1 MGNEITLWKDALP
14 PESIPEYPTLS
25 LRRAKGGETTYELDP
40 NCEAARHSFK
50 WQGWK
55 YYAEVIERE
64 AVEGELLREPNLRY
78 IGDYE
83 ENIVYRAMTRI
94 HADQDDAYQM
104 LQFYFC
110 RSSILYFIN
119 TFCYTYDPRSE
130 EKHLPFVTYPFQS
143 EIITWI
149 IWLIKKKKTGIVEK
163 SREQGLSWMLEA
175 VSVWLILFVPA
186 STAYQLSLS
195 EESVDNYTPDSLL
208 GKIRYILK
216 NLPPWLRGGWSER
229 AKEIDKKMMIKIPD
243 SDSLVI
249 GQLTKSTAG
258 VGGRSMF
265 AVYDEFAIVK
275 EDRAALQASAS
286 LASSRLFLST
296 PRGMGNEFYRMADNS
311 PLDLKRSPHWTQH
324 PLKCHEGKDTDWA
337 KLERLDSIY
346 SDEIWAS
353 EQEINYSGST
363 QNRVYPEF
371 TSMYQDEFTWCH
383 IQDGDF
389 FDYDP
394 NFDVYV
400 SMDFGQGDPTSMIFF
415 QVKGPP
421 LHFEGRVEKCLVIF
435 DEEED
440 RFSVDDWALLL
451 KKKGYR
457 YKSYVGDYR
466 TANQQDAKK
475 KTWKIYLRE
484 HGIELDGKYN
494 SEMAPIWEVEK
505 LIRTPGALAI
515 NKHNCPHTIKSFQ
528 NWSYHTDRATGMVAY
543 DAKPKHDQWSHKMKA
558 TAYGID
564 FFMTGSK
571 TQSKKEIGWRFNV
584 HRKATI

>member
-286 LASSRLFLST
+286 LASSGYFYLLQEVW
-296 PRGMGNEFYRMADNS
+296 GM
-311 PLDLKRSPHWTQH
+311 
-324 PLKCHEGKDTDWA
+324 
-337 KLERLDSIY
+337 
-346 SDEIWAS
+346 
-353 EQEINYSGST
+353 
-363 QNRVYPEF
+363 
-371 TSMYQDEFTWCH
+371 
-383 IQDGDF
+383 
-389 FDYDP
+389 
-394 NFDVYV
+394 NFIEWQTIV
-400 SMDFGQGDPTSMIFF
+400 
-415 QVKGPP
+415 
-421 LHFEGRVEKCLVIF
+421 
-435 DEEED
+435 
-440 RFSVDDWALLL
+440 LL
-451 KKKGYR
+451 
-457 YKSYVGDYR
+457 
-466 TANQQDAKK
+466 
-475 KTWKIYLRE
+475 I
-484 HGIELDGKYN
+484 
-494 SEMAPIWEVEK
+494 
-505 LIRTPGALAI
+505 
-515 NKHNCPHTIKSFQ
+515 
-528 NWSYHTDRATGMVAY
+528 
-543 DAKPKHDQWSHKMKA
+543 
-558 TAYGID
+558 
-564 FFMTGSK
+564 
-571 TQSKKEIGWRFNV
+571 
-584 HRKATI
+584 